1 MPDTSKAVNV
11 KLADGTTVKIEYLKD
26 VISTTH
32 IAREYA
38 KAGYPDKYIV
48 ISETQ
53 RSTHLTGRKLK
64 EGEFER
70 GVFISCVLRPAF
82 FPSQAGLIGHT
93 TAVALAEALEAH
105 TVKRIG
111 LGWVTDVYCEGE
123 KIGGAAIEG
132 KLNSYSSYEY
142 LIISMAARLDD
153 KNFPPRLADMVK
165 KVFEGSDTT
174 IPMIIAK
181 TILDK
186 FFAAYSS
193 VRNPGKYM
201 DAYKRKFI
209 LYGKKIKYIAGER
222 ARSYRVYDVD
232 KSSGALIILGKK
244 DEQIEVKSP
253 STVVMPKRVKID

>member
-82 FPSQAGLIGHT
+82 FPTQAGLIGHT
-93 TAVALAEALEAH
+93 TAVALAEALKNGDIAGAGIDVFEMEPPVPVDHPLFGAPNLIATPH
-105 TVKRIG
+105 VAFATAQSMVKRAVIVMDNIDAF
-111 LGWVTDVYCEGE
+111 LNE
-123 KIGGAAIEG
+123 KPIN
-132 KLNSYSSYEY
+132 L
-142 LIISMAARLDD
+142 
-153 KNFPPRLADMVK
+153 VK
-165 KVFEGSDTT
+165 
-174 IPMIIAK
+174 
-181 TILDK
+181 
-186 FFAAYSS
+186 
-193 VRNPGKYM
+193 
-201 DAYKRKFI
+201 
-209 LYGKKIKYIAGER
+209 
-222 ARSYRVYDVD
+222 
-232 KSSGALIILGKK
+232 
-244 DEQIEVKSP
+244 
-253 STVVMPKRVKID
+253 